1 LEESKAALEATK
13 DEYAALKDRT
23 KLIAGELKER
33 RMECRTLQSEVDVIK
48 ENNYGLQDTIT
59 QLQAQGMDLNQS
71 SQETSNE
78 LNSLRGQLMDKELEW
93 QTAQAGIAAATK
105 KGETALAAYK
115 KKAQQSLAVA
125 NARTASAAHAKEEAE
140 LEARAARS
148 TADTSMERAVEAELK
163 STKVLAEAKIYVQEM
178 EQQVAT
184 LDDVK
189 AQWQTVS
196 TQLEQVRLD
205 ASTAQEGQDQL
216 TCELQSVAG
225 QLEAEQKTTQDVR
238 DALTQAETRSV
249 ELMDEVE
256 RLRRE
261 SQRWKEELRRANEAK
276 HVDAN
281 NSSSSSSSSSNKK
294 DTPGSI
300 TAPAQRTAEAEATI
314 AMLQRELQD
323 ANLAIKELK
332 ETLKAAMEEQ
342 PAQSTSN
349 GGDGGGGSNNNNNG
363 GMPLFYAM
371 EKQAELTQARNE
383 IARLA
388 SLLGDSESGKQDAI
402 HDMGQ
407 MGRQLEDVQAQLQR
421 QERMNPEQE
430 HINVEYLKNI
440 ILSFLNAKTI
450 LEKKTLLPV
459 IGTVLCLT
467 PDEQR
472 QAMEQVD
479 KSGKLSMD
487 TVSNSLLNL
496 KWS

>member
-1 LEESKAALEATK
+1 
-13 DEYAALKDRT
+13 
-23 KLIAGELKER
+23 
-33 RMECRTLQSEVDVIK
+33 MECRTLQSEVDVLK

-78 LNSLRGQLMDKELEW
+78 LNSLRGQLMDKDEAL
-93 QTAQAGIAAATK
+93 QTAQAAIAAETN

-115 KKAQQSLAVA
+115 KKAQQSLSVA
-125 NARTASAAHAKEEAE
+125 NARTASAAQAKEEAE

-148 TADTSMERAVEAELK
+148 TADTSMERAVEAEVK

-184 LDDVK
+184 LDEVQ
-189 AQWQTVS
+189 AQLQTVT

-238 DALTQAETRSV
+238 DALSQAETRSS

-261 SQRWKEELRRANEAK
+261 SQRWKEDLRRAHEAN
-276 HVDAN
+276 HSDSN
-281 NSSSSSSSSSNKK
+281 SSSSNKK

-300 TAPAQRTAEAEATI
+300 TASTQRTAEAEATI
-314 AMLQRELQD
+314 AMLQQELQD

-332 ETLKAAMEEQ
+332 ETLKSAMEEH

-349 GGDGGGGSNNNNNG
+349 GGDGGGSNNNG

-388 SLLGDSESGKQDAI
+388 NLLGDSESGKQDAI
-402 HDMGQ
+402 HDMDQ